1 MITVEAIQEKINEE
15 TAKARERG
23 VMIGIEACLHV
34 MLKYQDKLTEINQHA
49 DLFVLKDAI
58 SLLEGLKKSR
68 IK

>member
-1 MITVEAIQEKINEE
+1 MITVEEIQEKLNEE
-15 TAKARERG
+15 IAKAREQG
-23 VMIGIEACLHV
+23 VIIGIEGCLHV
-34 MLKYQDKLTEINQHA
+34 MSKYQDKLAEINQHA